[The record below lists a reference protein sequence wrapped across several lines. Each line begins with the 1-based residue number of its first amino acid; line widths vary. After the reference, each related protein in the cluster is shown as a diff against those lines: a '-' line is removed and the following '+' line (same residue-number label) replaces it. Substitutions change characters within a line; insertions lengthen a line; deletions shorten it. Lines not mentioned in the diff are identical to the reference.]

1 MKKGYVVGLVVLFAL
16 LTVNAFSADFTYVGA
31 DKCKMCHKS
40 EKVGQQFPLWESR
53 KHSKSFV
60 LLSSDKAKEVAGE
73 AGVTGDPS
81 ECADCLK
88 CHAPLHEKA
97 PDIKAEGVTC
107 EVCHG
112 AGSDY
117 KKMTVMK
124 DHAESVKMGMTDYK
138 SPDDIKK
145 LCLTCHENAH
155 GKTFDFAASWEK
167 VKHPVP
173 EK

>member
-1 MKKGYVVGLVVLFAL
+1 MKKIYGILLAILFVLS
-16 LTVNAFSADFTYVGA
+16 TVNAFSADFTYVGSG
-31 DKCKMCHKS
+31 KCKMCHKS
-40 EKVGQQFPLWESR
+40 EKVGRQFPLWEAR
-53 KHSKSFV
+53 KHSKSCAA
-60 LLSSDKAKEVAGE
+60 LSLDKAKEVAGE
-73 AGVTGDPS
+73 AGVTGNPT

-112 AGSDY
+112 PGSDY

-124 DHAESVKMGMTDYK
+124 DHAESVKMGLMDYK
-138 SPDDIKK
+138 SSDDIKK
-145 LCLTCHENAH
+145 RCLTCHENAH

-167 VKHPVP
+167 VKHPRP

>member
-1 MKKGYVVGLVVLFAL
+1 MVVLFAL
-16 LTVNAFSADFTYVGA
+16 LTVNMFSADFTYVGSA
-31 DKCKMCHKS
+31 KCKMCHKS
-40 EKVGQQFPLWESR
+40 EKAGQQFPLWEAR
-53 KHSKSFV
+53 KHSKSFEA
-60 LLSSDKAKEVAGE
+60 LSLEKAKEYAE
-73 AGVTGDPS
+73 AAGVTGDPAV
-81 ECADCLK
+81 CPDCVK

-97 PDIKAEGVTC
+97 PDFKAEGVNC

-112 AGSDY
+112 PGSDY

-145 LCLTCHENAH
+145 KCLTCHESAH
-155 GKTFDFAASWEK
+155 GKTFDFASAWEK
-167 VKHPVP
+167 VKHPRP